1 MTELTKELELKLAL
15 AQEENRKLELELEL
29 QKQKNKVS
37 NVQPRKYDTELCRA
51 WGGYRD
57 EFVAKE
63 GEYAGVRFVRYS
75 FFVALLQRKGF
86 NTRSDGT
93 NHFCRF
99 SKIVEINDKTKD
111 VVDALDTLTSNI
123 QNSGTQGWVVS
134 VKLDPNQDNSEYIQK
149 VFASE
154 AEIKANPDE
163 LEVPSKRGFNLYRL
177 YNIKSQEKFRKINK
191 KGGNSTDTDD
201 GDDGSDIM

>member
-1 MTELTKELELKLAL
+1 MTNSELEILQAKVELAKLENEKLKL
-15 AQEENRKLELELEL
+15 ENEKLKLTSSTA
-29 QKQKNKVS
+29 N
-37 NVQPRKYDTELCRA
+37 RRRDTELCRA

-75 FFVALLQRKGF
+75 FFGALMQRKGF
-86 NTRSDGT
+86 NTRSDGSH
-93 NHFCRF
+93 HFCRF
-99 SKIVEINDKTKD
+99 SKIVEVNDKTKD
-111 VVDALDTLTSNI
+111 VVDALDTLVNNI
-123 QNSGTQGWVVS
+123 KNSGTHGWVVS
-134 VKLDPNQDNSEYIQK
+134 IKLDPNQDNSEYIKK

-177 YNIKSQEKFRKINK
+177 YNIKSQDKFNR
-191 KGGNSTDTDD
+191 KGGNSNSTDTDD
-201 GDDGSDIM
+201 DSDIM